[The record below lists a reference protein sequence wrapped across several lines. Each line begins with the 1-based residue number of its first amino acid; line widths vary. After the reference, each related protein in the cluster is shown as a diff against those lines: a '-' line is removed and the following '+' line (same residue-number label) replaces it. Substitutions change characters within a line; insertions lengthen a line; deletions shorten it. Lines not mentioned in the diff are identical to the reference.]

1 MFLTE
6 GYIRIM
12 EFLFANIVFI
22 LTIVIFVSYVILGI
36 FSAIALRNYLRK
48 NSYINYN
55 SLVLSPLSP
64 KISIIAPAYNESK
77 TIIDNIRTLLSLYYN
92 NFEIILVNDGS
103 RDDTFTKVKDA
114 YELVRV
120 NYYFDYRIPCERIK
134 GVYKS
139 KNPSYNRLTVIDKN
153 NGGKADSLNAGIN
166 ICRSDLVVAIDA
178 DSIIEPDSILKLVKP
193 FLEEKDRK
201 VIGTGGVIRIVNS
214 CEVERGHIRE
224 IHLPDKLL
232 PRLQVL
238 EYTRAFLL
246 GRMAW
251 SQLDGLMLISG
262 AMGMF
267 DRETI
272 INAGGYSVKT
282 VGEDMELV
290 LRMRRYK
297 ADRKEKYEVTYIPDP
312 LCWTEVP
319 SDLKSLRKQ
328 RTRWTRGLIESL
340 WAHRKIFMNSKYGK
354 LGTMGYPYWMLL
366 EWLSPLIAFIG
377 MAYTVYLTV
386 TSALNF
392 PFFLLLFAFV
402 YTFAISLSVWAV
414 LFEEITFH
422 KYRKKRDV
430 FRLIATSLIEPFFY
444 PIHTYYAVRGNI
456 EVLRGKKGWGKPE
469 RKGFETRKN
478 VVRAKSVRQLAKSGI
493 DEKPVSTT

>member
-1 MFLTE
+1 MD
-6 GYIRIM
+6 YI
-12 EFLFANIVFI
+12 FAHIVFYLTLI
-22 LTIVIFVSYVILGI
+22 LFGSYLILGI
-36 FSAIALRNYLRK
+36 FSAIALRKYIRK

-64 KISIIAPAYNESK
+64 KISIIAPAFNESK

-92 NFEIILVNDGS
+92 NFEVVIVNDGS
-103 RDDTFTKVKDA
+103 TDNTLDLVKEA
-114 YELVRV
+114 YDLIRV

-134 GVYKS
+134 GVYRS
-139 KNPSYNRLTVIDKN
+139 KNPSYNRLTVIDKV

-166 ICRSDLVVAIDA
+166 ICKSSLFVSIDA

-201 VIGTGGVIRIVNS
+201 VIGSGGVIRIVNS
-214 CEVERGHIRE
+214 CDVERGHIRE
-224 IHLPDKLL
+224 IKVPAKIL

-262 AMGMF
+262 AMGIF
-267 DRETI
+267 DRETV
-272 INAGGYSVKT
+272 INAGGYNIKT

-290 LRMRRYK
+290 LRMRRYMAEK
-297 ADRKEKYEVTYIPDP
+297 KVKYEVTYIPDP

-328 RTRWTRGLIESL
+328 RTRWTRGLIDSL
-340 WAHRKIFMNSKYGK
+340 RIHRKIFFNRNFKR
-354 LGTMGYPYWMLL
+354 LGMLGYPYWVFF
-366 EWLSPLIAFIG
+366 EWLAPLIAFSGFI
-377 MAYTVYLTV
+377 YTIYLIIRD
-386 TSALNF
+386 ALNW
-392 PFFLLLFAFV
+392 PFYLLLFIFV
-402 YTFAISLSVWAV
+402 YSFAVCISTWAI

-422 KYRKKRDV
+422 KYKHKRDV
-430 FRLIATSLIEPFFY
+430 LKLIGVALFEPFFY
-444 PIHTYYAVRGNI
+444 PAHTYFAVRGNL
-456 EVLRGKKGWGKPE
+456 EALRGKKGWGKAE
-469 RKGFETRKN
+469 RNGFDKKKKRK
-478 VVRAKSVRQLAKSGI
+478 VA
-493 DEKPVSTT
+493 

>member
-1 MFLTE
+1 MGFIFAHIIFWLTL
-6 GYIRIM
+6 
-12 EFLFANIVFI
+12 FLFG
-22 LTIVIFVSYVILGI
+22 SYLLLGV
-36 FSAIALRNYLRK
+36 FSAIALRKYIRK

-64 KISIIAPAYNESK
+64 KISIIAPAFNESK

-92 NFEIILVNDGS
+92 NFEVIIVNDGS
-103 RDDTFTKVKDA
+103 TDNTFELVKDA
-114 YELVRV
+114 YDLIRV

-134 GVYKS
+134 GVYRS

-166 ICRSDLVVAIDA
+166 ICHSGLFVSIDA

-193 FLEEKDRK
+193 FLEEKERK

-214 CEVERGHIRE
+214 CDIERGHIRE
-224 IHLPDKLL
+224 IRIPSKIL

-262 AMGMF
+262 AMGIF
-267 DRETI
+267 DRETVI
-272 INAGGYSVKT
+272 RAGGYSVNT

-290 LRMRRYK
+290 LRMRRFMT
-297 ADRKEKYEVTYIPDP
+297 DHKEKYEVTYIPDP

-328 RTRWTRGLIESL
+328 RTRWTRGLVESL
-340 WAHRKIFMNSKYGK
+340 LTHHHMFFNIKYGR
-354 LGTMGYPYWMLL
+354 LGMLGYPYWFFF
-366 EWLSPLIAFIG
+366 EWMAPLIAFAGFI
-377 MAYTVYLTV
+377 YTIYLIIV
-386 TSALNF
+386 NALNW
-392 PFFLLLFAFV
+392 PFYLLLFIFV
-402 YTFAISLSVWAV
+402 YTFAVSLSSWAV

-422 KYRKKRDV
+422 KYKRKRDV
-430 FRLIATSLIEPFFY
+430 LKLLSVALFEPFF
-444 PIHTYYAVRGNI
+444 
-456 EVLRGKKGWGKPE
+456 
-469 RKGFETRKN
+469 
-478 VVRAKSVRQLAKSGI
+478 
-493 DEKPVSTT
+493 